1 MIEEVLAS
9 QEQAADGMPSPAEP
23 ERDGAGADTS
33 EGARKPEEQHQEPQ
47 PACSP
52 EERRHSQR
60 ERLNHILL
68 SLLDKIPGKNGER
81 GAAAVGVGEDGRRG
95 GGERGGGT
103 TCRYSPG
110 VERVLRGHR
119 PVVLAVRPGRDRV
132 SC

>member
-1 MIEEVLAS
+1 
-9 QEQAADGMPSPAEP
+9 MPSPAEP

-81 GAAAVGVGEDGRRG
+81 GAAAVGSERT
-95 GGERGGGT
+95 GGEGEGRAGEEQLAATRPAWKGSSEDTVQSSWQCGRGVTGSPADLGPRKEVT
-103 TCRYSPG
+103 TRLPP
-110 VERVLRGHR
+110 L
-119 PVVLAVRPGRDRV
+119 
-132 SC
+132 